1 MRFAG
6 PKEAL
11 AHRGRTA
18 GTKVNTILHSHAL
31 NKRPIS
37 AESVQ
42 HSVQAAAP
50 PAQRSQREQG
60 AVVQMQTQAHRWQY
74 YILAGNTLCTTDLT
88 DPGSD
93 PHAEVS
99 ATLHHSYLAPC
110 CPSLPRAPLQ
120 AGRDQTVLQ
129 RLGGGGSFLHFHCRA
144 APCVTGAEL
153 QRAAR
158 GERRGRATSSSHSA
172 HSTEPALPKT
182 TTGESRMTP
191 GSPPS

>member
-74 YILAGNTLCTTDLT
+74 YILSGNTLCTTDLT

-129 RLGGGGSFLHFHCRA
+129 RLGGGGFISALPLQGCTLCHWGRA
-144 APCVTGAEL
+144 AEGCQRRKERQSHLL
-153 QRAAR
+153 Q
-158 GERRGRATSSSHSA
+158 
-172 HSTEPALPKT
+172 PQCP
-182 TTGESRMTP
+182 
-191 GSPPS
+191 

>member
-1 MRFAG
+1 M
-6 PKEAL
+6 
-11 AHRGRTA
+11 
-18 GTKVNTILHSHAL
+18 NTILHSHAL

-129 RLGGGGSFLHFHCRA
+129 RLGEGGGSFLHSHCRA

-158 GERRGRATSSSHSA
+158 GERRGRATVPIAPSQHF
-172 HSTEPALPKT
+172 PKPQL
-182 TTGESRMTP
+182 ERAE
-191 GSPPS
+191 

>member
-11 AHRGRTA
+11 ARRGRTA

-37 AESVQ
+37 AKSGQ

-74 YILAGNTLCTTDLT
+74 YILSGNTLCTTDLT

-129 RLGGGGSFLHFHCRA
+129 RLGGGVHFCTPTAGLHPVSLEQSCRGLPEEKGEAEPPPPTTVPIALSQHFLKPQLERA
-144 APCVTGAEL
+144 E
-153 QRAAR
+153 
-158 GERRGRATSSSHSA
+158 
-172 HSTEPALPKT
+172 
-182 TTGESRMTP
+182 
-191 GSPPS
+191 